1 MKKIS
6 IKRVACIIWLAF
18 LAYTS
23 FFFLAFAEDSDACKF
38 STTGDT
44 NIISSIR
51 NCAPE
56 QGVQLD
62 GGSGLDAS
70 KDRLI
75 EIINQ
80 LIAVG
85 SVISMGGI
93 SYAAMMFATAG
104 GDDGKVSKAKEAAK
118 YGTGGFV
125 VMMMASPLVNA
136 LVNLLFGLD

>member
-6 IKRVACIIWLAF
+6 IKRAVCAIWLAL
-18 LAYTS
+18 LAYVS
-23 FFFLAFAEDSDACKF
+23 LFSLAFAASSDECKF
-38 STTGDT
+38 DKAGQTT
-44 NIISSIR
+44 IIHSIR

-70 KDRLI
+70 KDRII
-75 EIINQ
+75 EVINQ

-125 VMMMASPLVNA
+125 LMMMASPVVNA